1 MKYCTKCGKELV
13 DEAVVCTG
21 CGCAVGSTPKSS
33 ASVNSTKKSLREAAR
48 IIMIVITVLTG
59 FAIIPL
65 CWMIPM
71 TVYLNN
77 RVKNDEEISLAFK
90 ICCLIFCG
98 TVPGILLLLED
109 ANI

>member
-1 MKYCTKCGKELV
+1 MKYCTKCGKELL
-13 DEAVVCTG
+13 DEAVVCPG
-21 CGCAVGSTPKSS
+21 CGCAASAPKTS

-48 IIMIVITVLTG
+48 IIMIILTVTTG

-77 RVKNDEEISLAFK
+77 RVKNDEEISLAYK

-109 ANI
+109 C

>member
-21 CGCAVGSTPKSS
+21 CGCPVGEVPKSS
-33 ASVNSTKKSLREAAR
+33 ASSSNKQTMREAAR
-48 IIMIVITVLTG
+48 IIMIVLTVLTG

-77 RVKNDEEISLAFK
+77 RVKNNEEISLAYK
-90 ICCLIFCG
+90 ICCLLFCG

-109 ANI
+109 I